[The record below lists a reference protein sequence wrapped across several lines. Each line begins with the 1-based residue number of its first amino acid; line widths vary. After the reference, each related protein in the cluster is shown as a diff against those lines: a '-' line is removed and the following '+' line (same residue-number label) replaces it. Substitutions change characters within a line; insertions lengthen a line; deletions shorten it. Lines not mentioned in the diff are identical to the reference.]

1 MSTVERIPDV
11 EVARRLR
18 SRREVDGLDY
28 YRVLRR
34 LAVQMTQVDLARSLG
49 LTQPSISSALKSA
62 ARVAE
67 PRDGFSGASPYEIA
81 QRYSAGGMS
90 RDQTIDELARWEYVP
105 APRTDGH
112 DWLTDD
118 PDGTWDE
125 VRRALSDGL
134 LDAEMYTAVQDR
146 ADELRSAI

>member
-49 LTQPSISSALKSA
+49 PA
-62 ARVAE
+62 AEHLVGVEVGGEGR
-67 PRDGFSGASPYEIA
+67 GA
-81 QRYSAGGMS
+81 AGGFF
-90 RDQTIDELARWEYVP
+90 RGEPV
-105 APRTDGH
+105 
-112 DWLTDD
+112 
-118 PDGTWDE
+118 
-125 VRRALSDGL
+125 
-134 LDAEMYTAVQDR
+134 
-146 ADELRSAI
+146 

>member
-1 MSTVERIPDV
+1 MSTVERIPDA

-67 PRDGFSGASPYEIA
+67 PREGFSGASPYEIA
-81 QRYSAGGMS
+81 QRYSAGEMN
-90 RDQTIDELARWEYVP
+90 RDQTIEGIA
-105 APRTDGH
+105 
-112 DWLTDD
+112 
-118 PDGTWDE
+118 
-125 VRRALSDGL
+125 
-134 LDAEMYTAVQDR
+134 
-146 ADELRSAI
+146 RSARSTT